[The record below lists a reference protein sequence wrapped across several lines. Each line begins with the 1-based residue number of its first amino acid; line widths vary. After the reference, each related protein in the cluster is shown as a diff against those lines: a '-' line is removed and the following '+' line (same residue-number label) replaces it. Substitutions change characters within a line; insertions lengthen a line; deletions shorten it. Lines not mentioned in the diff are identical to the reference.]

1 MNPPVIVI
9 GAGGHAKVLVD
20 ALLLAG
26 VQVLGLLD
34 RDPAMAGRDVLGVP
48 VLGGEDKLV
57 QYAPDQV
64 ALVNAVGSVD
74 SMQARK
80 TVYDRLRGQGY
91 GLAPVV
97 HPQAVVSKF
106 AEIQPGVQILAG
118 AVVGP
123 GAVIGENAII
133 NTKASV
139 DHDCRIGAHTHIA
152 PGATLSGGVVVGES
166 SHVGTGASAIQGIR
180 IGRDCLVAAG
190 AVVVRDVP
198 DGAKVR
204 GAPAR
209 EWGA

>member
-1 MNPPVIVI
+1 MSSPVIVI

-20 ALLLAG
+20 ALLLSG
-26 VQVLGLLD
+26 VRILGLLD

-48 VLGGEDKLV
+48 VLGGEDKLSLH
-57 QYAPDQV
+57 APGQTL
-64 ALVNAVGSVD
+64 LVNAVGSVD

-80 TVYDRLRGQGY
+80 TVYDRLCGQGY
-91 GLAPVV
+91 GFAPVV

-106 AEIQPGVQILAG
+106 AVIQPGAQILAG

-133 NTKASV
+133 NTRASV
-139 DHDCRIGAHTHIA
+139 DHDCRIGAHVHVA

-166 SHVGTGASAIQGIR
+166 SHVGTGASVIQGIR
-180 IGRDCLVAAG
+180 IGRGCLVAAG

-198 DGAKVR
+198 DGAKVW
-204 GAPAR
+204 GTPAR